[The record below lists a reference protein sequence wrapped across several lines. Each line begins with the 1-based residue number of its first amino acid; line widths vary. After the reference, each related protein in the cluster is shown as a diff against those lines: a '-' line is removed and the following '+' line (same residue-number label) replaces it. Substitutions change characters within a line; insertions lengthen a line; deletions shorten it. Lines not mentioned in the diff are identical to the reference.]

1 MDRQPELAAD
11 FWLYGENN
19 MKKRFLSSIL
29 IVGLVASLLGGCGNE
44 QNVPVDGTQQTE
56 SEQTTESSQ
65 TTENTEQTAATDGYQ
80 YEQELNIIDDN
91 YRNYY
96 EIFVYSFCDSDGD
109 GIGDFNG
116 VTEKL
121 DYIKNMGFNGIW
133 LMPIMPSTTYHK
145 YDVVDY
151 CDTDP
156 QYGTIEDFKNLINE
170 AHNRGIRVIIDFVMN
185 HSSSQNPWF
194 LEACSYLKTLGED
207 EKPDASV
214 CPYVDYYHFS
224 KVGKDGY
231 RQVSGTDWY
240 YEGVF
245 DYIMPDLNLESEA
258 LRAEFEKIAD
268 FWIDLGVDGFRMD
281 AALHYEED
289 DTAFNDEVLNWFY
302 NYCLTKNPDFYMV
315 SEVWAA
321 QTTIADYYA
330 SLTPSMFN
338 FAACGAEGPIIKAAR
353 SGKNASKFVD
363 AMISYQN
370 TYSQKNPD
378 YIDAPF
384 LSNHDQV
391 RVANSLPGDNSKLK
405 LAAGLL
411 LTMSGNPFVYYGEE
425 IGMQSTGQKDENKRL
440 PMVWS
445 LTDDTGMTTGPQGS
459 DKSFQSVSA
468 GVDEQE
474 QDENSLL
481 NFYKRGLRIRNENPE
496 IARGTIEKVSS
507 LCNSSQAAITKT
519 YDGSTIG
526 IVYNT
531 SLEDAA
537 TIDLTDTDLAG
548 MSIRGYM
555 SVTGAEVTLDGS
567 TLEMPAGSICIL
579 K

>member
-1 MDRQPELAAD
+1 
-11 FWLYGENN
+11 
-19 MKKRFLSSIL
+19 MKKKILNSI
-29 IVGLVASLLGGCGNE
+29 IIAGLVASLLVGCGNA
-44 QNVPVDGTQQTE
+44 QNVPENGTQQPE

-65 TTENTEQTAATDGYQ
+65 VAENTEQTAETDGYQ

-96 EIFVYSFCDSDGD
+96 EIFVYSFYDSDGD

-121 DYIKNMGFNGIW
+121 DYIQDMGFNGIW
-133 LMPIMPSTTYHK
+133 LMPIMPSPSYHK

-156 QYGTIEDFKNLINE
+156 KYGTIDDFKNLINE

-207 EKPDASV
+207 EEPDASV

-224 KVGKDGY
+224 KVGMDGY

-240 YEGVF
+240 YEGQF
-245 DYIMPDLNLESEA
+245 DYAMPDLNLENEA

-268 FWIDLGVDGFRMD
+268 FWMDLGVDGFRMD
-281 AALHYEED
+281 AALHYEEN
-289 DTAFNDEVLNWFY
+289 DTDFNNEVLNWFF
-302 NYCLTKNPDFYMV
+302 NYCKSKNPDFYMV

-321 QTTIADYYA
+321 QTTIADYYG

-338 FAACGAEGPIIKAAR
+338 FAVSGAEGPIIKAAR
-353 SGKNASKFVD
+353 SGKSASKFVD

-384 LSNHDQV
+384 LSNHDQI

-405 LAAGLL
+405 LAAGML

-445 LTDDTGMTTGPQGS
+445 LTNDTGMTTGPQGS

-474 QDENSLL
+474 QDVTSLL

-496 IARGTIEKVSS
+496 IARGTVEKVSS

-537 TIDLTDTDLAG
+537 TIDMTGTDLAG

-555 SVTGAEVTLDGS
+555 SVTGAEVILDGD

>member
-1 MDRQPELAAD
+1 
-11 FWLYGENN
+11 

-44 QNVPVDGTQQTE
+44 QNVPADGTQQTE

-121 DYIKNMGFNGIW
+121 DYIKDMGFNGIW

-207 EKPDASV
+207 EEPDASV

-555 SVTGAEVTLDGS
+555 SVTGAEVTLDGN

>member
-1 MDRQPELAAD
+1 
-11 FWLYGENN
+11 

-44 QNVPVDGTQQTE
+44 QNVPADGTQQTE

-121 DYIKNMGFNGIW
+121 DYIKDMGFNGIW

-207 EKPDASV
+207 EEPDASV

-268 FWIDLGVDGFRMD
+268 FWINLGVDGFRMD

-555 SVTGAEVTLDGS
+555 SVTGAEVTLDGNA
-567 TLEMPAGSICIL
+567 LEMPAGSICIL

>member
-1 MDRQPELAAD
+1 
-11 FWLYGENN
+11 

-44 QNVPVDGTQQTE
+44 QNVPADGTQQTE

-121 DYIKNMGFNGIW
+121 DYIKDMGFNGIW

-207 EKPDASV
+207 EEPDASV

-363 AMISYQN
+363 AMISYKN

-555 SVTGAEVTLDGS
+555 SVTGAEVTLDGNA
-567 TLEMPAGSICIL
+567 LEMPAGSICIL